1 MKIFECMLLK
11 HVALACNPVPESGLT
26 IETQGQNNA
35 GLTLWLISVISAYEL
50 PFSRESSQPRD

>member
-11 HVALACNPVPESGLT
+11 HFALACNPVPESGLT

-50 PFSRESSQPRD
+50 RE